1 MKKKHKKNWRSI
13 EKAICS
19 SNLYF
24 CFFCIVESASFCR
37 ESKYTYKKSHRRCS
51 VKKAALKNFA
61 KFTEKHFSF
70 SITCLFFNK
79 VAVAFFIKLM
89 LINIEAV
96 VQTCSVKKVFLK
108 ILLNSQENTCARLS
122 FLRTPA
128 QVLFCEICKVF
139 KNTFFTEHVWK
150 TVSILIQTC
159 KANTKR
165 GYKWIPHGN
174 ESL

>member
-1 MKKKHKKNWRSI
+1 MKKKHKKNSRSI

-24 CFFCIVESASFCR
+24 CFFCIVVSASFCR
-37 ESKYTYKKSHRRCS
+37 ESNYTYKNSHQRCS
-51 VKKAALKNFA
+51 VKKAALKNFI
-61 KFTEKHFSF
+61 KFTVKHLCQS
-70 SITCLFFNK
+70 LFFNK
-79 VAVAFFIKLM
+79 VSVAFFIKLM

-108 ILLNSQENTCARLS
+108 TLLSSQENTCARLS

-128 QVLFCEICKVF
+128 QVLFCEFCKVF
-139 KNTFFTEHVWK
+139 KNAFFTEHIWT
-150 TVSILIQTC
+150 TVSILTQTC
-159 KANTKR
+159 KTNTKR